1 MPASYYN
8 VLLMSWL
15 KMIFG
20 KSYWHAAKG
29 EGLNFQP
36 GKLSDYYRDYSIK
49 VNWEGEKD
57 ASGCPLTREPGG
69 KLFHHP
75 TTLAQKALGHWSH
88 WLASD
93 KKEEKHWKAFI
104 QLSRWF
110 VQCQEPVGAWKIL
123 SMEKKFYTVSSSALS
138 QGQAISVLVRAFSIT
153 SEMEFLEAARRGLQ
167 FMLTPVE
174 KGGTSRVTAE
184 GMILEEYPMENPN
197 TVLNGW
203 ISALFGLYDLSLIE
217 KVHETESALEANL
230 KALVKYL
237 PGYNAGFW
245 SFYDTSGTISS
256 PYYHRVHIVQLI
268 ALERTFPDFAK
279 LIKPIRSE
287 FENQLISSVSFAK
300 AFFLKGLQK
309 LRNPPVLLLDQ
320 PQKLAK
326 KHP

>member
-1 MPASYYN
+1 
-8 VLLMSWL
+8 
-15 KMIFG
+15 MIFG
-20 KSYWHAAKG
+20 QSYWHAARG

-36 GKLSDYYRDYSIK
+36 GKLCDYYRDYSIK
-49 VNWEGEKD
+49 VNWEGEED
-57 ASGCPLTREPGG
+57 RNGFPLTQEPGG
-69 KLFHHP
+69 KFFHHP

-93 KKEEKHWKAFI
+93 KKSEKHWKAFL

-110 VQCQEPVGAWKIL
+110 VQCQDPVGAWKIL
-123 SMEKKFYTVSSSALS
+123 SMEKNLYTVPYSALS

-174 KGGTSRVTAE
+174 KGGTSRVTVE
-184 GMILEEYPMENPN
+184 GMILEEYPMEIPN

-237 PGYNAGFW
+237 PSYNAGFW

-268 ALERTFPDFAK
+268 ALERTFPHFANVF
-279 LIKPIRSE
+279 KPIHSD
-287 FENQLISSVSFAK
+287 FEKQLASPFSFAK
-300 AFFLKGLQK
+300 AFTLKGLQK
-309 LRNPPVLLLDQ
+309 LRNPPALLLVQ
-320 PQKLAK
+320 SKARAK
-326 KHP
+326 TSGNG